1 MAQQAVSNTTRDER
15 ISIRVSA
22 RERSMIAQAAAA
34 TGKTM
39 TAFLLDAG
47 RSEAERTLADQ
58 RTFLLDSEQWEK
70 FSAALNRPV
79 VEKSRLRALLE
90 TPGVLD

>member
-1 MAQQAVSNTTRDER
+1 MTQQAASDTTRDER
-15 ISIRVSA
+15 ISIRASA
-22 RERSMIAQAAAA
+22 RERSMIEQAAVAA
-34 TGKTM
+34 GKTM

-58 RTFLLDSEQWEK
+58 RRFLLDSEQWEK
-70 FSAALNRPV
+70 FSAALERPV

-90 TPGVLD
+90 TSGVLD